1 MTGKRHRTTDTH
13 RRGIRLAPTIAA
25 IALAFMLASMLAG
38 CEEPVT
44 GIFHHVAQQDPPV
57 DRNLPND
64 LAIGG
69 VVRWA
74 DRYVVAAGKTWARPV
89 GTADDPG
96 SWTQMTSTY
105 DGDRKEAVLLPLVR
119 WRPSG
124 GDPSLLAGAVF
135 VKEDL
140 SFALLRASEVEAG
153 SIAWSTVDDRKVR
166 GREVVGLFT
175 PDADESVL
183 FVVVTDG
190 RGADRSYTLL
200 SALRRTAGGA
210 PDLTVETE
218 NLSRPIAAIA
228 ADGNGA
234 YWAVAGKALYAGMLG
249 GKLTKSDTPPKP
261 SDSETFRGVLHAAPN
276 RLIVSGSAGTLW
288 HSTDAGR
295 TWASPAVKIT
305 DEDQAVP
312 LAGMAAAGATI
323 LIGTDGFGYYTARF
337 DPDLTVERLPLTTEA
352 IYKSSIRSFMIDP
365 VIVGSSRRV
374 FALTIGHGL
383 WTATVTPGALP
394 DRWQL
399 E

>member
-13 RRGIRLAPTIAA
+13 RRGIRLAPPIAA
-25 IALAFMLASMLAG
+25 VALAFATAFMLAG

-105 DGDRKEAVLLPLVR
+105 DGERKEAVLLPLVR

-135 VKEDL
+135 VKDDL

-153 SIAWSTVDDRKVR
+153 SIAWSTVDDPKMR
-166 GREVVGLFT
+166 GNEVVGLFT

-183 FVVVTDG
+183 FVVVADG
-190 RGADRSYTLL
+190 RGASRSYTLL
-200 SALRRTAGGA
+200 RALRRAAGDA
-210 PDLTVETE
+210 PDFTVEMEELT
-218 NLSRPIAAIA
+218 RPIAAVA

-234 YWAVAGKALYAGMLG
+234 YWAVAGSDLYAGMLG
-249 GKLTKSDTPPKP
+249 GLTKSGTPPKP
-261 SDSETFRGVLHAAPN
+261 SGSETFRGVLHAAPN

-295 TWASPAVKIT
+295 TWSSPDDKIT
-305 DEDQAVP
+305 AEDQAVP

-352 IYKSSIRSFMIDP
+352 IYKSSIRSFLIDP
-365 VIVGSSRRV
+365 VIAGSSRRV

>member
-1 MTGKRHRTTDTH
+1 MTGKTRMTGKRHRTTGA
-13 RRGIRLAPTIAA
+13 RRPGIRLAPIAA
-25 IALAFMLASMLAG
+25 VALAFTLAG

-44 GIFHHVAQQDPPV
+44 GIFHHVAQQDPPI

-69 VVRWA
+69 VVRWG

-96 SWTQMTSTY
+96 SWRQMTSTY
-105 DGDRKEAVLLPLVR
+105 DGDRAEAVLLPLVR

-124 GDPSLLAGAVF
+124 GDPSLLTGAVF
-135 VKEDL
+135 VKDDT
-140 SFALLRASEVEAG
+140 FALLQASEVEAE
-153 SIAWSTVDDRKVR
+153 SIAWSAVSHKDVR

-183 FVVVTDG
+183 FVVAADA
-190 RGADRSYTLL
+190 RGESRSYTLL
-200 SALRRTAGGA
+200 RARRRADGA
-210 PDLTVETE
+210 PVLTIEME
-218 NLSRPIAAIA
+218 ELPRPIVAVA

-234 YWAVAGKALYAGMLG
+234 YWAVTGSDLYAGTPG
-249 GKLTKSDTPPKP
+249 GSLEKSDTPPVR
-261 SDSETFRGVLHAAPN
+261 SGSEAFRGVLHAAPN

-288 HSTDAGR
+288 HSTDAGG
-295 TWASPAVKIT
+295 TWKSSKIEA
-305 DEDQAVP
+305 DDQDVP
-312 LAGMAAAGATI
+312 LVGMAAVGATI

-337 DPDLTVERLPLTTEA
+337 APDLTVARLPLTTEA
-352 IYKSSIRSFMIDP
+352 IYKSSIRSFRVDP
-365 VIVGSSRRV
+365 TAIAGNGRRV
-374 FALTIGHGL
+374 FALTAGHGL
-383 WTATVTPGALP
+383 WTATVTPGQLP

>member
-105 DGDRKEAVLLPLVR
+105 DGDRKEAVVLPLVR

-153 SIAWSTVDDRKVR
+153 SIAWNTVDDPKVR

-183 FVVVTDG
+183 FVVVAAG
-190 RGADRSYTLL
+190 RGASRSYTLL
-200 SALRRTAGGA
+200 RALRRAAGGA
-210 PDLTVETE
+210 PDFTDEMKD
-218 NLSRPIAAIA
+218 LSRPIAAIA
-228 ADGNGA
+228 ADGDGA
-234 YWAVAGKALYAGMLG
+234 YWAVAGSDLYAGMLG

-337 DPDLTVERLPLTTEA
+337 DPDLTVARLPLTTEA
-352 IYKSSIRSFMIDP
+352 IYKSSIRSFLIDP
-365 VIVGSSRRV
+365 VIAGSSRRV